1 MASAIATLIDWDFE
15 PTAYDHWIDPAG
27 NSWIID
33 YQEPSCIS
41 LAKEVLQHF
50 FLEKI
55 RGVSRG
61 NISSSEVGACH
72 LVSTGNGKPPA
83 QLNAPRPCIQVYHAL
98 AKE

>member
-1 MASAIATLIDWDFE
+1 MQALIDLPSHARRAARSTWLAIREDLGEKYRWARVRGPMASAIATLIDWDFE

-55 RGVSRG
+55 WGASR
-61 NISSSEVGACH
+61 
-72 LVSTGNGKPPA
+72 
-83 QLNAPRPCIQVYHAL
+83 
-98 AKE
+98 